1 MNRRIR
7 SLCRVTL
14 LISLTV
20 YPRFTSAQDRA
31 AAERPPLPDAV
42 LAYLKRMGPKVRFRG
57 EVVVIPKD
65 LREALESEFYLHRF
79 HIVRV
84 ERSRDISWAE
94 SELIVVTDAKSGE
107 VVSST
112 WELGV
117 RSTPESFKGLLTHYP
132 EIHDWRVT
140 MYHVKL
146 LAELLVYPD
155 RDYER
160 TMGSRVGSLRHD
172 PEGTVIEAE
181 LIKSYRPY
189 RLLRVRIEEKDGR
202 RKFGRL
208 SIIDAETGK
217 ET

>member
-1 MNRRIR
+1 MNRRTR

-14 LISLTV
+14 LICLAVS
-20 YPRFTSAQDRA
+20 PRLSSGQDGA

-65 LREALESEFYLHRF
+65 LREALEREFYLHRF
-79 HIVRV
+79 HVVRM

-107 VVSST
+107 VVSSV

-117 RSTPESFKGLLTHYP
+117 GGTPESFKELLTPYP

-146 LAELLVYPD
+146 LGELLVYPD
-155 RDYER
+155 RDYEK
-160 TMGSRVGSLRHD
+160 TMGGRVGSLRHD
-172 PEGTVIEAE
+172 PAGTTIEAE
-181 LIKSYRPY
+181 LIKGYRPH
-189 RLLRVRIEEKDGR
+189 RLLRVRIEEKNGR
-202 RKFGRL
+202 RRFGRL
-208 SIIDAETGK
+208 SIVDAETCK